1 MYTKEEYTVDRLE
14 VANDILI
21 RLEMEYKYAVNKSVD
36 KPEMVKFLAEQL
48 NRLSDR
54 AVLSWNEALNI
65 ISDKAEKHPPA
76 IPEIIDEMRR
86 IEIAIRPPLVRLEKK
101 QIPFEFVWSKFTE
114 EERLENA
121 ICWIEYCPVDMP
133 AVMLDWAKK
142 QEGIVKTKLLNMEKK
157 VGRRKNLLA

>member
-1 MYTKEEYTVDRLE
+1 
-14 VANDILI
+14 
-21 RLEMEYKYAVNKSVD
+21 MEYKYAVNKSVD

-54 AVLSWNEALNI
+54 AVLSWNEALNN

-86 IEIAIRPPLVRLEKK
+86 VEIAIRPQLVRLEK
-101 QIPFEFVWSKFTE
+101 QEIPFEFVWDKFTE
-114 EERLENA
+114 EERLEDTMS
-121 ICWIEYCPVDMP
+121 WMKYCPIDMP
-133 AVMLDWAKK
+133 TVMLDWAKK

-157 VGRRKNLLA
+157 VGRGKNLLA